1 MKNLGKIE
9 HKEKRAIGITKE
21 PLRCDDDAFMVRE
34 GLRKPL
40 LILNPSINHK
50 TVDEQLDLDKMKKSC
65 GKVKLSGSVFTKVDV
80 ELNPLKLIV
89 NMKNPKKNPELKTT
103 HSFMCFKSEI
113 QDILSQ
119 LKDSGYSVNNV
130 YYNNK
135 PYKF

>member
-34 GLRKPL
+34 GLRKQL
-40 LILNPSINHK
+40 LVLTPELHHK
-50 TVDEQLDLDKMKKSC
+50 TSDEKLNLDKMKKEC
-65 GKVKLSGSVFTKVDV
+65 ENPILSGSVFTKVDK
-80 ELNPLKLIV
+80 EQNPLTLIV
-89 NMKNPKKNPELKTT
+89 NMKNPKKDLKLKTT
-103 HSFMCFKSEI
+103 HSFVCFKSEI

-119 LKDSGYSVNNV
+119 LRDNHYVINNV